1 VVVIFFKN
9 LCLLVISLT
18 LVSCYEDNDCSD
30 SSSST
35 VDIYLSFD
43 VDFEGADTLIYNDNE
58 YIGGCESELLTTQKT
73 NASYQPKMQGIRI
86 EQHNNGAKHSARF
99 DSEYSRID
107 FFTSDFIKFL
117 TPHTF
122 YFWLKPIREGHLAKI
137 GTNNISIVDN
147 KIKID
152 WGNGVKSLSADIDYS
167 RIFRVKSS
175 TVLVTIIM
183 LFYANTLHFR
193 LITCICFL
201 CC

>member
-1 VVVIFFKN
+1 VIFFKN

-107 FFTSDFIKFL
+107 FFTSDLSSTIATYCQVSIAISALKDL
-117 TPHTF
+117 TPFPQSILILLSTI
-122 YFWLKPIREGHLAKI
+122 LMLLVPILAK
-137 GTNNISIVDN
+137 
-147 KIKID
+147 
-152 WGNGVKSLSADIDYS
+152 
-167 RIFRVKSS
+167 
-175 TVLVTIIM
+175 
-183 LFYANTLHFR
+183 
-193 LITCICFL
+193 
-201 CC
+201 